1 MLGSDYGDRR
11 QRTWGVGI
19 FVPMKLQRSRL
30 SERQTERLLDSFV
43 AATPAR
49 LAAELARVNRNTAR
63 LFYHRLREIIA
74 QHLVRADPVQSEVEP
89 DHIALADAPANEPS
103 RHAPGE
109 VPLFALLRRG
119 EKVHVVMVSG
129 AQRVLSGTR
138 PKALRHAHINHRHP
152 DHRPNGQRS
161 NHHKQRVK
169 IDALVYTAAPR
180 LGAAL
185 NVSDLRWVRA
195 AKRGDAARDLHHVD
209 RIDDFWEQ
217 TKWHLR
223 RFNGVPR
230 QHFYLFVKEC
240 EWRYNYDGTLERLSR
255 TLRHWIEE
263 QERTTQ
269 AV

>member
-1 MLGSDYGDRR
+1 
-11 QRTWGVGI
+11 
-19 FVPMKLQRSRL
+19 MKLRRSRL
-30 SERQTERLLDSFV
+30 SDRQTERLLDSFV

-63 LFYHRLREIIA
+63 VFYHRLRETIA
-74 QHLVRADPVQSEVEP
+74 RHLVRADPLEGEVEL
-89 DHIALADAPANEPS
+89 DHVDLDAPGNGPS
-103 RHAPGE
+103 RAAPGE

-119 EKVHVVMVSG
+119 DKVHVAMVSG
-129 AQRVLSGTR
+129 AQRVLLGAR
-138 PKALRHAHINHRHP
+138 PKAPRHALSNHRHP

-161 NHHKQRVK
+161 NHQKQRLK
-169 IDALVYTAAPR
+169 IDALVYTAVPR

-185 NVSDLRWVRA
+185 NVSDLRWVRPA
-195 AKRGDAARDLHHVD
+195 RRADASRDLHRID

-230 QHFYLFVKEC
+230 QHFYLFLKEC
-240 EWRYNYDGTLERLSR
+240 EWRYNYDGTLERLSH

-269 AV
+269 PG